1 MTDKELELNIGL
13 DVEKHRIKK
22 EAEKEKRKLLDNCE
36 INQEINN
43 ETEEVKGG
51 APVDRGW
58 AWVILA
64 ACVFEIIIYGGLLRS
79 LGVFFLQYQ
88 TRFNSNASETALMSL

>member
-1 MTDKELELNIGL
+1 MTEKELEFNIGL
-13 DVEKHRIKK
+13 DVEKHRIKN

-36 INQEINN
+36 INQEINI
-43 ETEEVKGG
+43 EAEEVKGG

-64 ACVFEIIIYGGLLRS
+64 GKLI
-79 LGVFFLQYQ
+79 
-88 TRFNSNASETALMSL
+88 